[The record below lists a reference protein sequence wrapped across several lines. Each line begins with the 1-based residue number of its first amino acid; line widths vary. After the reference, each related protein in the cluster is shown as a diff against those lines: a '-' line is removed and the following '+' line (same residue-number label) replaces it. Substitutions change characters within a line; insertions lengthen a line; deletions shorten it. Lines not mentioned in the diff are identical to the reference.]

1 MNAIGFMCL
10 AITTILL
17 WKRLRGGGRSSYLYP
32 CPSWKQNATFLLY
45 QKVRMCPDPVEYKC
59 LQQSWDILHRPKY
72 QEKQWGEQQAAALA
86 RIREGT
92 SYDDEESRQASR
104 RFLYI
109 DGAPGSGKTA
119 VLLEAAVQAS
129 QSMEVLVA
137 FPTGMQVHSFK
148 SMLPD
153 RPGIENIRV
162 EIAQFTIGLGG

>member
-1 MNAIGFMCL
+1 
-10 AITTILL
+10 
-17 WKRLRGGGRSSYLYP
+17 
-32 CPSWKQNATFLLY
+32 
-45 QKVRMCPDPVEYKC
+45 MCPDPVEYKC
-59 LQQSWDILHRPKY
+59 LQQSWDSLNRPKY
-72 QEKQWGEQQAAALA
+72 QEKQWGEQQAVALA

-92 SYDDEESRQASR
+92 SYDDEQSRQASR

-148 SMLPD
+148 SRLPD

-162 EIAQFTIGLGG
+162 EIAQHLWYWLRWIMAVGCMRIVY